1 MYTHPYPDPDTT
13 VERVQQQIFQLKYT
27 LKGAADGHQSPP
39 NNMGNRHAGYL
50 AFFYMHDENCT
61 SR

>member
-27 LKGAADGHQSPP
+27 LKGAAYGHQSTTQ
-39 NNMGNRHAGYL
+39 NNGNRHAGYH
-50 AFFYMHDENCT
+50 AFSFTHDENG
-61 SR
+61 RLR